1 MGAKDATQEA
11 DKAGAFV
18 RTDATF
24 RDHISKGG
32 KYEPEGERVLPVFRR
47 MHRHTLSWAR
57 HCSKPP
63 ADGGTACKTYSAV
76 T

>member
-47 MHRHTLSWAR
+47 MHRHTLSSPLQQTTRGLHAR
-57 HCSKPP
+57 RIQQ
-63 ADGGTACKTYSAV
+63 
-76 T
+76 

>member
-32 KYEPEGERVLPVFRR
+32 KYEPEGACALSAHVSAAR
-47 MHRHTLSWAR
+47 MTSPLNAQGQ
-57 HCSKPP
+57 
-63 ADGGTACKTYSAV
+63 ATAAPIA
-76 T
+76 